1 MALKTMLYHFCQ
13 WCNASPW
20 GHGVRDSVWLFP
32 FVEIFHLLALGV
44 LGGTLLLVNLRLLG
58 FRFPSEPVA
67 ELAED
72 VKPWMLG
79 SLAVMLVSG
88 FFLFC
93 TEAVKMY
100 GSPAFRFKMI
110 FLFLA
115 VVFTFTVHR
124 KFVTSD
130 DARFSRFSRSV
141 AAVVSLILWACVGLG
156 GRAIGYYGS

>member
-1 MALKTMLYHFCQ
+1 MMALKTMLYHFCE

-44 LGGTLLLVNLRLLG
+44 LGGTILLLNLRLLG
-58 FRFPSEPVA
+58 FRSQGEPVS

-72 VKPWMLG
+72 VRPWLLG
-79 SLAVMLVSG
+79 SLAVMFISG
-88 FFLFC
+88 FLLFS

-115 VVFTFTVHR
+115 IAFTFTIHR
-124 KFVTSD
+124 KLVTSD
-130 DARFSRFSRSV
+130 DARFSRFSR
-141 AAVVSLILWACVGLG
+141 AL
-156 GRAIGYYGS
+156 